1 MGRKEVEKSLK
12 EHDHMFA
19 MFASLKLEGK
29 YKVGSLPIVREFP
42 DVFPEDDSDLSPERE
57 RGVKFTIDLMPD
69 TSPVSMA
76 PIKSQRPN

>member
-42 DVFPEDDSDLSPERE
+42 NVFPEDDSDLSPERE

-76 PIKSQRPN
+76 PIRSQRPN